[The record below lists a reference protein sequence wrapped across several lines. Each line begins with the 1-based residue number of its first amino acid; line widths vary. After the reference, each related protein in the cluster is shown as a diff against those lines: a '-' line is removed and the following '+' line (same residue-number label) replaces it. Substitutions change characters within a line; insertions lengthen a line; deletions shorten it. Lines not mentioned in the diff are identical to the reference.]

1 MTNANR
7 VDLADDYLTSQQRAL
22 AEAVESDGGFGEGGR
37 SFRIAEHLAAEG
49 GLHRSDVMA
58 ATALF
63 LAYTAFQEGNLDA
76 AQGFARRLRGLDPG
90 SVELVFH
97 LMRLEVGREQGW
109 LPRTQ
114 YDDLLAYAWRE
125 NRFDLAQRAGYIQAR
140 DVDPGAAPVGSWAE
154 LERTLCPLLA

>member
-1 MTNANR
+1 MNVNTIHLQN
-7 VDLADDYLTSQQRAL
+7 DYLTSQRRAL
-22 AEAVESDGGFGEGGR
+22 AEAVESDGGAGEGGR

-49 GLHRSDVMA
+49 GVHRSDVLA

-63 LAYTAFQEGNLDA
+63 LAYTAFREGNLDA
-76 AQGFARRLRGLDPG
+76 AQGFARRLRGLDPS
-90 SVELVFH
+90 SVELVIH

-109 LPRTQ
+109 LPRAQ

-125 NRFDLAQRAGYIQAR
+125 DRFDIAQRAGDIQAR
-140 DVDPGAAPVGSWAE
+140 DIDPGAAPVGSWAE